1 MLNISAIITHPI
13 SHVSLCFLLLVTN
26 LITLDTVQ
34 PSEKFS
40 VRYFTSSQ
48 TSNIT
53 SFPQLNYSLIQK
65 APNIQKQYLIIFSV
79 TDLFYAHFPLKPFKK
94 IYFSARSHKCLPFSI
109 KQLNQYLLKYTT
121 SNLVQNSDSSTPIFS
136 TTTKVLYNLQSKE
149 INKIYKLTETSS
161 IIKSQ
166 RISEMFNS
174 NFFRP
179 LTSDEREI
187 LLLKTIQ
194 DFINR
199 PA

>member
-1 MLNISAIITHPI
+1 MVPLLDRASRSSRNPCGIQDTQFFLPIMLNISAIITHPI

-94 IYFSARSHKCLPFSI
+94 IYFSARSHKHPHLI
-109 KQLNQYLLKYTT
+109 LH
-121 SNLVQNSDSSTPIFS
+121 NSTNIF
-136 TTTKVLYNLQSKE
+136 
-149 INKIYKLTETSS
+149 
-161 IIKSQ
+161 
-166 RISEMFNS
+166 
-174 NFFRP
+174 
-179 LTSDEREI
+179 
-187 LLLKTIQ
+187 
-194 DFINR
+194 
-199 PA
+199 